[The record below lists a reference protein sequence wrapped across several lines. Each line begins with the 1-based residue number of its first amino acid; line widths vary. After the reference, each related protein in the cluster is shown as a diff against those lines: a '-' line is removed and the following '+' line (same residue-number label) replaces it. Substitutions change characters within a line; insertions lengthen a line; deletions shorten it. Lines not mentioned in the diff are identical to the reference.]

1 MLIKMLDKVNED
13 RERRIKEKN
22 QALLRQIKRLERKK
36 RTLDGNESMGEESEE
51 DELVTQES
59 VSQMK

>member
-51 DELVTQES
+51 DELLRQES